1 MKTMEHRLLEIGM
14 FLIIA
19 LNLKM
24 GIISISIVLLQL
36 MMMPALLE

>member
-1 MKTMEHRLLEIGM
+1 MKIMEHRLLEIDM